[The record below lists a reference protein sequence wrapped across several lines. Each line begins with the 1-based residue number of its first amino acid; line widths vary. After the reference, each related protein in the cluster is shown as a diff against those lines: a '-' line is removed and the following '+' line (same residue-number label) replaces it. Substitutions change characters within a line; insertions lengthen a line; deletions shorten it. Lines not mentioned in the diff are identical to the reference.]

1 MFTVLITD
9 LIFEC
14 QFLQYSKKAKF
25 NGYYEKNFKIKK
37 LIFRQKEQFLK
48 DVKKKFD
55 VETTKKKLIDVCLTR
70 WVVRTDGVVVFET
83 FFIIIVYALE

>member
-1 MFTVLITD
+1 M
-9 LIFEC
+9 
-14 QFLQYSKKAKF
+14 
-25 NGYYEKNFKIKK
+25 
-37 LIFRQKEQFLK
+37 K

>member
-1 MFTVLITD
+1 MGIM
-9 LIFEC
+9 
-14 QFLQYSKKAKF
+14 KKISYLF
-25 NGYYEKNFKIKK
+25 NLSPKRAI
-37 LIFRQKEQFLK
+37 LK